1 MKRLFASA
9 VVTAIA
15 AIGIPVAAAGG
26 AGAAPPVGSCP
37 TGDGWFPPLPL
48 EHTEPDLL
56 DVGNFHDQN
65 GDGLVCVRINQ
76 GQTMKKRPP
85 RAWTVKD
92 NTGPQPPIEGEPP
105 PR

>member
-1 MKRLFASA
+1 
-9 VVTAIA
+9 
-15 AIGIPVAAAGG
+15 
-26 AGAAPPVGSCP
+26 
-37 TGDGWFPPLPL
+37 
-48 EHTEPDLL
+48 L